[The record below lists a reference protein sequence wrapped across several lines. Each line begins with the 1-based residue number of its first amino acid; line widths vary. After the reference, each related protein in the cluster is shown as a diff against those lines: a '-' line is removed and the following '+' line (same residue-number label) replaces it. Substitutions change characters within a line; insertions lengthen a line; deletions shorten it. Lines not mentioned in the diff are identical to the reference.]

1 MSTRRFAALLLAAL
15 ALTGCGGAGGG
26 GSGGQATLWVTRDRG
41 KTLVLEKRVEAGQT
55 LMRALRGVAK
65 VKTRYGGRY
74 LQAVNGIEGSVVSQR
89 DWFWFVNGYEGDRS
103 AAEYALRPGDIAWL
117 DYRSWRGEER
127 APVVVGAFPEPFL
140 HGYDGE
146 RRPVAV
152 RYAAPGLEA
161 GARAIGDLLE
171 ADTVAP
177 LDRPVPEEANLFVLV
192 AGKPRFRAELREPG
206 AAAGS
211 PVRFTFAGDARALSH
226 DPTAVAPRRYEAP

>member
-1 MSTRRFAALLLAAL
+1 MSSRRFAALLLAAL
-15 ALTGCGGAGGG
+15 ALTGCGGEERG
-26 GSGGQATLWVTRDRG
+26 GGQATLWVTRDRG
-41 KTLVLEKRVEAGQT
+41 ETLVLETRVEAGQT

-65 VKTRYGGRY
+65 VETRYGGRFI
-74 LQAVNGIEGSVVSQR
+74 QSVDGIEGSVASQR

-103 AAEYALRPGDIAWL
+103 AVEYELRLGDVAWL
-117 DYRSWRGEER
+117 DYRSWREEQR

-152 RYAAPGLEA
+152 RYASPALEG
-161 GARAIGDLLE
+161 GAQAIGDLLE

-177 LDRPVPEEANLFVLV
+177 LDWPAPKEANLFVLV
-192 AGKPRFRAELREPG
+192 AGPPQFRAELREPG

-211 PVRFTFAGDARALSH
+211 PVRFTFAGDARSLSE
-226 DPTAVAPRRYEAP
+226 DPTAVALRRYEAP